1 MGTPEFALPSLQ
13 ALLTNQQFEVVGV
26 VTQPDRPVGRK
37 REITPSP
44 VKKMALEHNLQVL
57 QPEKVKTNTD
67 FWQALRALKPDVIV
81 VAAYGKILPQEIL
94 DIPPHGILNVHA
106 SFLPKYRGASPIA
119 AAILNG
125 DKETGVTI
133 MKMELEMDTGPII
146 AKSEPV
152 VISPT
157 DTTATLT
164 PKLAEVGAKVL
175 IESLSKYL
183 NGEITPAPQDETQA
197 TYVKILKKE
206 DGLIDWKQDEEQI
219 ARQVR
224 AYLPWPG
231 AYTHLNS
238 QQMKILSAEA
248 EPSADNAKGQI
259 AKIDGDLYIGKLRID
274 KLQLAGKNPMDGK
287 AFLAGYPQSIGHN
300 LVT

>member
-1 MGTPEFALPSLQ
+1 MGTPEFALPSLR
-13 ALLTNQQFEVVGV
+13 ALLNDGRFEVVAV

-37 REITPSP
+37 QEIIPSP
-44 VKKMALEHNLQVL
+44 VKKFALEHNLQVL
-57 QPEKVKTNTD
+57 QPEKVKTNPA
-67 FWQALRALKPDVIV
+67 FWEELRELHPDVVV

-94 DIPPHGILNVHA
+94 DMPPQGIINVHA

-152 VISPT
+152 VLSPT

-175 IESLSKYL
+175 SESLSKYL

-206 DGLIDWKQDEEQI
+206 DGLIDWKQDEEQV

-287 AFLAGYPQSIGHN
+287 AFLAGYPQSIGQN
-300 LVT
+300 LL